1 MEQAQ
6 ISSMSGPDLEPRRDI
21 CSGDAFLSSMRLDQI
36 ITSCLF
42 AMVQRACGDEAEDSE
57 FFGLNFA
64 YELDT
69 FKFRLPT
76 VRFNYE

>member
-1 MEQAQ
+1 MQSWLT
-6 ISSMSGPDLEPRRDI
+6 ILHCVCFSP
-21 CSGDAFLSSMRLDQI
+21 C
-36 ITSCLF
+36 
-42 AMVQRACGDEAEDSE
+42 RACGDEAEDSE